1 MPLKNV
7 ALQYAVDVRKKR
19 ALCERHWTPS
29 SRTRFPENEL
39 ADVIRE
45 LSSPL
50 ANAAENNRVN
60 GIFGSF
66 WLQAWADVKD
76 VEPLRG

>member
-50 ANAAENNRVN
+50 ARCRE
-60 GIFGSF
+60 
-66 WLQAWADVKD
+66 
-76 VEPLRG
+76 